1 MKYTLSFLLFLLAAA
16 IVTVPAAGQHADA
29 RIGALL
35 NSGDYFTLREVLP
48 RQADSIASPVV
59 RGMAETLVG
68 TFFNRP
74 ADALTAV
81 SELLE
86 TYGDELGPDNATSMV
101 FMALL
106 DLFMLDRYAAAAEL
120 TDDFIADTDG
130 SLPDELLFSL
140 EFFRRTGHA
149 LAGRPAPELVMPE
162 GGTCVPYRLDSV
174 GRGRIMTVPVHIG
187 GNVRDFVFD
196 TGAAQFN
203 FVSER
208 FARENGIRMIA
219 DSIPVAGI
227 GRGWVGL
234 GVADSLAVGG
244 IVMRNPVFLI
254 SPPDQATDTIEV
266 ISAVLGNAFMRKA
279 ERFTIDNRTR
289 HIVFPAERTLHAD
302 GTKRMANMMLNSF
315 QPYVRIHADGIPLL
329 FHFDTGNVATTLSPP
344 YYELFREQVDSC
356 GVEDTVRIGG
366 FAGVAENVCYRLPS
380 VEFTLE
386 GVPFTLRDIDVL
398 PSGSAG
404 ATAGSEAGSLGT
416 DFATAFDT
424 LTVDYTSCT
433 VLGENVP

>member
-1 MKYTLSFLLFLLAAA
+1 MVFRSSFLLFLLAAA
-16 IVTVPAAGQHADA
+16 TVTVPAAGQHADA

-74 ADALTAV
+74 ADALAAV

-234 GVADSLAVGG
+234 GVSDSLAVGG

-329 FHFDTGNVATTLSPP
+329 FHFDTGNVATTLYPP
-344 YYELFREQVDSC
+344 YYELL
-356 GVEDTVRIGG
+356 IGR
-366 FAGVAENVCYRLPS
+366 AHV
-380 VEFTLE
+380 
-386 GVPFTLRDIDVL
+386 
-398 PSGSAG
+398 
-404 ATAGSEAGSLGT
+404 
-416 DFATAFDT
+416 
-424 LTVDYTSCT
+424 
-433 VLGENVP
+433 

>member
-16 IVTVPAAGQHADA
+16 TVTVPAAGQHADA

-74 ADALTAV
+74 ADALAAV

-329 FHFDTGNVATTLSPP
+329 FHFDTGNVATTLYPP

-356 GVEDTVRIGG
+356 GVEDTVPGDSPVSPRMYATGFPPWNSRWRAFLSHSATSTYCHPEAPVPRPVRRPVRWARIS
-366 FAGVAENVCYRLPS
+366 RPLS
-380 VEFTLE
+380 TH
-386 GVPFTLRDIDVL
+386 
-398 PSGSAG
+398 
-404 ATAGSEAGSLGT
+404 
-416 DFATAFDT
+416 
-424 LTVDYTSCT
+424 
-433 VLGENVP
+433 